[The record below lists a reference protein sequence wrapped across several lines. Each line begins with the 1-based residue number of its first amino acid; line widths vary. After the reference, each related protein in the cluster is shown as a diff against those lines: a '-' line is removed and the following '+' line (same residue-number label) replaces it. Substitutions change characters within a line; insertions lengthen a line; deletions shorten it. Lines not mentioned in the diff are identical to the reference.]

1 MKDQPRFLKVAL
13 VVTALIVSNMT
24 LAAATIAQGDPSGG
38 ADGSPAGLPSDG
50 SLAAPKGPASQQGAL
65 HIVRAFV
72 SSPDDVLRLVNGGW
86 DVLEARGPDYL
97 LVMADDATIAA
108 LQAQGFKTEIE
119 QTITTSMLPDQQI
132 GTMTYYGG
140 YRTVV
145 EHNAHLDA
153 VVANYPA
160 LARVFDYGDSWRKV
174 NAIANGNDL
183 RVMCITANANNL
195 NPPSTNNCALTPAG
209 SKPRFLLMAAI
220 HAREL
225 TTAEVAYRWIDYL
238 TQNYNVDAD
247 VTWLLDNNE
256 MWVIPLVNPDGRLI
270 VESGGNSPYL
280 QRKNANN
287 SSGNCS
293 NPPTASNHYGV
304 DLNRNASTDNYGGA
318 GTSTS
323 PCTQTYRGVGP
334 ASEPE
339 EYFLEQLFGQLF
351 ADTKDGRNDPAA
363 TTTQGAFITLHS
375 YSNLV
380 LLPYGDS
387 TTGGPAPNNDALRSF
402 AFRMSNYNAYQ
413 TGTGDEILYPTTG
426 TTDDWIYGKLGVPS
440 FTFELGPSSGSCS
453 GFTPSYS
460 CVDSTFWPLNRP
472 ALLYAAKAARD
483 PYTVTFG
490 PTTGAPTL
498 SASTVSAGTPV
509 TLNANTNDNAYG
521 NASGSVGRP
530 AAQNINAAEYY
541 VDIPPWGSGPTAI
554 AMSAADGSFNATSEN
569 VTASIN
575 TTGLSEGRHTIFVR
589 GRDASSPSGNWGPVS
604 AVFLT
609 ISGTGPTP
617 TPTNTP
623 TPTPT
628 ATPGGSTTLGT
639 TADASVRG
647 GINANTNY
655 GSASTMTVRTSSSA
669 NNTRWT
675 YVKFDTSSV
684 SGAITNA
691 RIRLYGSNSSSG
703 SIGMTAY
710 AVSNTSWGES
720 TITWNNRPAA
730 GSAVSGNVTASS
742 TIGQYYEWEITSY
755 VQSER
760 AAGRTIISV
769 MIQSPTV
776 TSIAFNASTKE
787 AASNRPQ
794 LVITQ

>member
-1 MKDQPRFLKVAL
+1 MKDRPRSLKVIVIVAAL
-13 VVTALIVSNMT
+13 VVSNLA
-24 LAAATIAQGDPSGG
+24 LAAATMAQGEQPGG
-38 ADGSPAGLPSDG
+38 DAGSALPLDS
-50 SLAAPKGPASQQGAL
+50 SQVAPKGPASQQGSL
-65 HIVRAFV
+65 YITRVFV
-72 SSPDDVLRLVNGGW
+72 SSPADVLRLVNGGW

-108 LQAQGFKTEIE
+108 LQAEGFRTEIE
-119 QTITTSMLPDQQI
+119 QTITTAMLPDQQV

-145 EHNAHLDA
+145 EHNQHLDA

-174 NAIANGNDL
+174 NNIPNGNDL
-183 RVMCITANANNL
+183 RAICITANAAG
-195 NPPSTNNCALTPAG
+195 NCALTPAG

-256 MWVIPLVNPDGRLI
+256 MWVVPVVNPDGRLI
-270 VESGGNSPYL
+270 VESGGNNPYT
-280 QRKNANN
+280 QRKNANT
-287 SSGNCS
+287 SLGNCS
-293 NPPTASNHYGV
+293 NPPTSSSQYGV

-318 GTSTS
+318 GTSTN
-323 PCTQTYRGVGP
+323 PCSLTYRGVSA

-339 EYFLEQLFGQLF
+339 EFYLETLFQQLF
-351 ADTKDGRNDPAA
+351 ADTKGPNRNDPAA
-363 TTTQGAFITLHS
+363 TNTQGAFITLHS

-380 LLPYGDS
+380 LLPYGDA
-387 TTGGPAPNNDALRSF
+387 TTGGYAPNDAALRSF

-413 TGTGDEILYPTTG
+413 TGTGDEVLYPTTG
-426 TTDDWIYGKLGVPS
+426 TTDDWIYGRLGVPG

-460 CVDSTFWPLNRP
+460 CVDGTFWPLNRP
-472 ALLYAAKAARD
+472 ALLYAAKVARD

-530 AAQNINAAEYY
+530 AAQAINAAEYY
-541 VDIPPWGSGPTAI
+541 IDTPPWTGGTAI
-554 AMSAADGSFNATSEN
+554 AMNAADGSFNATSEN

-589 GRDASSPSGNWGPVS
+589 GRDAGGNWGPVS
-604 AVFLT
+604 AAFLT
-609 ISGTGPTP
+609 ISATS
-617 TPTNTP
+617 P

-628 ATPGGSTTLGT
+628 ATATATPGGGSTTLGT
-639 TADASVRG
+639 TADASVRA

-684 SGAITNA
+684 AGAVTNA
-691 RIRLYGSNSSSG
+691 RIRLYGSNSSGG

-710 AVSNTSWGES
+710 AVSNTAWGES

-730 GSAVSGNVTASS
+730 GAAVSGNVTSSS
-742 TIGQYYEWEITSY
+742 TAGQYYEWDITAY

-760 AAGRTIISV
+760 AAGRNIISV
-769 MIQSPTV
+769 VIQSPTI